1 MAPSREDFQLLLQI
15 EQAMK
20 PGKTAKQF
28 VWSDGVKGD
37 YAGRGFFEKYGWD
50 SDERMHVNE
59 VASYYEVFAMAWQ
72 RGFVDEELVF
82 DWVPATTYWG
92 LIGPILLAARDI
104 LGDPELWRGFEAL
117 AAAQESS
124 SGAAAPAG
132 EDETG

>member
-28 VWSDGVKGD
+28 VWSEGVKGD
-37 YAGRGFFEKYGWD
+37 CAGPGFFEKYGWD

-82 DWVPATTYWG
+82 DWVPATVYWG
-92 LIGPILLAARDI
+92 LIGPICLAARDM
-104 LGDPELWRGFEAL
+104 LADPALWRGFEAM

-124 SGAAAPAG
+124 NGAASPAG